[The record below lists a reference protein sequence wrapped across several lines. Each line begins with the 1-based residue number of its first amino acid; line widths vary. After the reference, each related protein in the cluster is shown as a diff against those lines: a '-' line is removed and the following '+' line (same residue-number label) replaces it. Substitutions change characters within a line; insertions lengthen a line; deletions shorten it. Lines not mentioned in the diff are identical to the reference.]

1 MVDVQTPAGELLAID
16 DPRLMSMLRE
26 GIRERPEL
34 TLLRSDRSM
43 TDCRPVSIFS
53 IQTAS
58 QLSKELGID
67 VDKRR
72 FRANLYV
79 ELESGNGF
87 GEDEFVGR
95 TLRIGAKTA
104 IAVVK
109 RDSRCKIST
118 LDPDTARPNPEVLR
132 RLARDHEGQ
141 AGIYAVVLAE
151 GTIRAGDEINLL
163 D

>member
-1 MVDVQTPAGELLAID
+1 MVDIETPSGDQLAID
-16 DPRLMSMLRE
+16 DPRLASMLRN
-26 GIRERPEL
+26 GIRDTHEL
-34 TLLRSDRSM
+34 RLLRSHRAM

-53 IQTAS
+53 IQTVR
-58 QLSKELGID
+58 QLSVELGID

-79 ELESGNGF
+79 DLESGRGF

-95 TLRIGAKTA
+95 TLRIGARA
-104 IAVVK
+104 VIAVVK

-118 LDPDTARPNPEVLR
+118 LDPDTAQPNPEVMR
-132 RLARDHEGQ
+132 HLAREHEGQ
-141 AGIYAVVLAE
+141 AGIYGAVLME
-151 GTIRAGDEINLL
+151 GTIRPGDEITLL

>member
-1 MVDVQTPAGELLAID
+1 
-16 DPRLMSMLRE
+16 
-26 GIRERPEL
+26 
-34 TLLRSDRSM
+34 
-43 TDCRPVSIFS
+43 
-53 IQTAS
+53 
-58 QLSKELGID
+58 
-67 VDKRR
+67 
-72 FRANLYV
+72 
-79 ELESGNGF
+79 
-87 GEDEFVGR
+87 VGR
-95 TLRIGAKTA
+95 TLRIGARTA
-104 IAVVK
+104 VAVVK